1 MATRPKSLSR
11 VIRLKIVYEIHFFY
25 TEKMPR
31 LIKILISVFF
41 ILMRIALITILLT
54 PSPRFL
60 IMWLVILSFYL
71 GLILRKILS
80 SWVIYSIVLL
90 FTGGIMVLFMY
101 ILTLV
106 SSIKVLFFQARGKL
120 SILVIS
126 VVVICFFTPNEL
138 NREVNLSNI
147 FIINTRSYILLLAS
161 YLFIVL
167 LAVVKL
173 SETYKGP
180 IKSTFNYEKK

>member
-1 MATRPKSLSR
+1 
-11 VIRLKIVYEIHFFY
+11 
-25 TEKMPR
+25 
-31 LIKILISVFF
+31 
-41 ILMRIALITILLT
+41 
-54 PSPRFL
+54 
-60 IMWLVILSFYL
+60 
-71 GLILRKILS
+71 
-80 SWVIYSIVLL
+80 
-90 FTGGIMVLFMY
+90 MVLFMY